1 MCFKIVTKPAHWWS
15 MVCNHSLQA
24 DTSIE
29 SYMARLVVK
38 NGRQKD
44 TFYYDIGL
52 YGQNVST
59 ILGSILNTTGWVGGL
74 CNY

>member
-1 MCFKIVTKPAHWWS
+1 MFEW
-15 MVCNHSLQA
+15 
-24 DTSIE
+24 
-29 SYMARLVVK
+29 YMARLVVN

-52 YGQNVST
+52 CGQNVST
-59 ILGSILNTTGWVGGL
+59 ILGSILNTTGWGGL